1 MIISIASGKGGTGKT
16 TVAVNLALVW
26 PNKENLQFFDC
37 DVEAP
42 NAHIFLNPHW
52 ETSEPVGIPL
62 PCIDED
68 KCSLC
73 GLCAEVC
80 VFNAI
85 AVIQDNVM
93 IFPELCHGCGGCAY
107 FCPEKAITET
117 ARNIGTLDRGTAYGF
132 ECLQGCLN
140 PGEAMS
146 PPLINALK
154 KRVNRDKR
162 VLIDAPPGTSCPVV
176 ASVKGSD
183 FCLLVT
189 EPTPFGL
196 NDLSLSVQMLKKMGI
211 PTGVLINRSDMG
223 DRRVEEFCKRQ
234 HLPLLMQIPWDEKLA
249 RRYARGEPAT
259 LHDDAWK
266 NRFRSLWAKIEQA
279 AAAGHQESRKVESR
293 TEGKIE
299 GRKEEERKAK

>member
-16 TVAVNLALVW
+16 TIAVNLALAW
-26 PNKENLQFFDC
+26 PDKENLQFFDC

-42 NAHIFLNPHW
+42 NAHIFLNPRW
-52 ETSEPVGIPL
+52 EASEPVGIPL
-62 PCIDED
+62 PVVDED
-68 KCSLC
+68 KCSRC

-85 AVIQDNVM
+85 AVIHENVM
-93 IFPELCHGCGGCAY
+93 VFPELCHGCGGCAY

-117 ARNIGTLDRGTAYGF
+117 ARPIGTLDRGTAFGF
-132 ECLQGCLN
+132 DCLQGCLN

-154 KRVNRDKR
+154 KRINPEKR

-196 NDLSLSVQMLKKMGI
+196 NDLCLSVQMLKKMGI
-211 PTGVLINRSDMG
+211 PAGVLINRSDMG

-234 HLPLLMQIPWDEKLA
+234 RLPLLMQIPWDEKLA
-249 RRYARGEPAT
+249 KRYARGQPAA
-259 LHDDAWK
+259 LYDDAWK
-266 NRFRSLWAKIEQA
+266 TRFKSLWAKIEQA
-279 AAAGHQESRKVESR
+279 AGFQESRTGEDR
-293 TEGKIE
+293 I
-299 GRKEEERKAK
+299 EEERKVK